1 MKLAAKFT
9 LVLVLGICAVMAY
22 QQFAEVGE
30 ESAEYRTDM
39 QNDLSSVGRLFR
51 PTLERTWRV
60 EGKDAALAVL
70 AYTKQTLQQSK
81 RASKIDMRWVSLD
94 PAAPDAVR
102 PQVAPALLGPLL
114 TGQEVS
120 TVAPSV
126 AGEERL
132 YSYVPLHAGVAEADR
147 GALEVSES
155 LAPFEIQKQRLRRR
169 ALMTTLSLVAI
180 CGLLTGTVG
189 VLFIAW
195 PTRKLATAVE
205 RIGNGDLS
213 TRVDMRQR
221 DELGTLGRGIDK
233 MCDELR
239 RAREG
244 FMAEHQRC
252 LHLLEQLHHADR
264 MVIVG
269 KIAAGLAHDIGT
281 PLAVIAG
288 RAGMIAEGSV
298 QGDEVVSCAQN
309 IVRQVDKMT
318 AIIRQTLDFSRPC
331 ESTTV
336 PGDLRALAED
346 TVSMLRPL
354 ARKRQVELAL
364 DMDPAASFIVRMD
377 SSRIQHV
384 LSNLIINALDAM
396 DRGGTVTTGG
406 MRQGQELC
414 LYVEDQGKG
423 ISEDQRTRIFE
434 PFFSTKPPG
443 KGTGLGL
450 SIAKEIVQEH
460 GGRIEV
466 QSEVGRGTRFSVYL
480 PACDPPS
487 QSGTGS
493 ARCSIESTRG
503 RSTS

>member
-22 QQFAEVGE
+22 HQFAGVEE
-30 ESAEYRTDM
+30 ESAQYRADM
-39 QNDLSSVGRLFR
+39 QGDLLNVGRLFR
-51 PTLERTWRV
+51 PTLERTWRTQ
-60 EGKDAALAVL
+60 GKDAALAVL
-70 AYTKQTLQQSK
+70 AHTEQTLREAK
-81 RASKIDMRWVSLD
+81 RASKMDMRWVSLD
-94 PAAPDAVR
+94 PGAPRAVR
-102 PQVAPALLGPLL
+102 PQVDTALLGPLL
-114 TGQEVS
+114 AGRETS
-120 TVAPSV
+120 AVAQSV
-126 AGEERL
+126 VGEERL
-132 YSYVPLHAGVAEADR
+132 YSYVPLRAGMAEAGR
-147 GALEVSES
+147 GALEISES
-155 LAPFEIQKQRLRRR
+155 LAPLEIQKQRLRRR
-169 ALMTTLSLVAI
+169 ALVTTLSLVAI
-180 CGLLTGTVG
+180 CGLLTGSVG
-189 VLFIAW
+189 LAFIAW

-213 TRVDMRQR
+213 TRVNMRQR
-221 DELGTLGRGIDK
+221 DELGTLARGINR

-244 FMAEHQRC
+244 FMTEHQRC

-288 RAGMIAEGSV
+288 RASMIAEGSV
-298 QGDEVVSCAQN
+298 QGEEVVSCAQN

-331 ESTTV
+331 ESIPM
-336 PGDLRALAED
+336 PGDLCALAEE
-346 TVSMLRPL
+346 TVAMLQPL
-354 ARKRQVELAL
+354 ARKRDVHLAVS
-364 DMDPAASFIVRMD
+364 MDPQASLMVRMD
-377 SSRIQHV
+377 SGRIQHV
-384 LSNLIINALDAM
+384 LSNLIVNALDAM
-396 DRGGTVTTGG
+396 EGGGTVTMGCT
-406 MRQGQELC
+406 RHGQELC

-423 ISEDQRTRIFE
+423 ISEDQRARIFE

-450 SIAKEIVQEH
+450 SIAWEIIHEH

-480 PACDPPS
+480 PACELPS